1 MKRWMTDTTGMT
13 PFIVFSP
20 FSSFISIFK
29 IKVFILN
36 NNFLGKKKPLF
47 PLLEKFEQD
56 MSSVRMQLVMQ
67 LLTLS
72 V

>member
-36 NNFLGKKKPLF
+36 NNFLGKKKA
-47 PLLEKFEQD
+47 
-56 MSSVRMQLVMQ
+56 
-67 LLTLS
+67 TLPIAGKI
-72 V
+72 